1 MIDSICMSLVE
12 IKKELKNLPQNEV
25 CYLAAYLKHLSRR
38 RDGAYKRELDE
49 QWKSCSEEGIS
60 LKDLKGIDEQLRKSG
75 I

>member
-1 MIDSICMSLVE
+1 MNDDICMSLVE
-12 IKKELKNLPQNEV
+12 IKEELKNLPQSEV

-38 RDGAYKRELDE
+38 GDMAYKRELDE